1 MNITGSSLPLLRS
14 CQWWA
19 RPEVIAPPQPPPT
32 EAMELGNTV
41 HAMIEATI
49 QSKRLPEASG
59 EAMDLFAE
67 WAAWWG
73 ASAVSA
79 EKWQAEV
86 AYAYK
91 PSTDTARCL
100 GESMARKYEVN
111 DDEIAGTIDALELN
125 DDHAV
130 VIDWKTGQ
138 DFAGMTADARDNWQL
153 RLYALAVS
161 RAHRVDTVK
170 VMIVRITPHGV
181 RTTEY
186 TLDALELDA
195 VAAEVASL
203 VKAAPTSQPTPGL
216 HCRRCKV
223 VAACPTTAAA
233 ETAIAPAAPVE
244 LRITSPEQ
252 ASAALVRLRQVQA
265 ACEQME
271 AMLKTYAAEQGGIP
285 LPNGKRYA
293 KVTSDRELISL
304 NHADGALGIDA
315 INGYGAGKALETKVT
330 TSKAALEREFK
341 SAGLKGKE
349 LRAKMD
355 ALMAE
360 LRAAG
365 VVRVNT
371 VESFKE
377 VADGE

>member
-1 MNITGSSLPLLRS
+1 MIVTGSSIPLLRR

-19 RPEVIAPPQPPPT
+19 RPEVIAPPAKPLT
-32 EAMELGNTV
+32 EAMELGNQV
-41 HAMIEATI
+41 HALIEATI
-49 QSKRLPEASG
+49 QAKRLPEDSSN

-67 WAAWWG
+67 WATWWSST
-73 ASAVSA
+73 AMSAG
-79 EKWQAEV
+79 KWQAEV
-86 AYAYK
+86 AYAYDPHADK
-91 PSTDTARCL
+91 ARCL
-100 GESMARKYEVN
+100 GENMARRYEV
-111 DDEIAGTIDALELN
+111 EAHEVAGTIDAMLLE

-138 DFAGMTADARDNWQL
+138 DFAGLTADASDNWQL

-195 VAAEVASL
+195 VAGEVSSL
-203 VKAAPTSQPTPGL
+203 VRSAPTSQPTPGS

-233 ETAIAPAAPVE
+233 TTAIAPVEPVE
-244 LRITSPEQ
+244 LAITSPEQ
-252 ASAALVRLRQVQA
+252 ATTALIRLRQVQS

-271 AMLKTYAAEQGGIP
+271 SLLKAYAEANGGID
-285 LPNGKRYA
+285 LDNGKRWT
-293 KVTSDRELISL
+293 KQSSERELISL

-315 INGYGAGKALETKVT
+315 INSYGAGKALETKTT
-330 TSKAALEREFK
+330 TSKAAVERELK
-341 SAGLKGKE
+341 AAGFKGKE

-355 ALMAE
+355 ALMAD

-365 VVRVNT
+365 VVRTNQID
-371 VESFKE
+371 SWRE
-377 VADGE
+377 V